1 VTEEPRRGLVVP
13 GHSENG
19 RLSPRCS
26 RLLARAAELAE
37 EREPAVV
44 VFSGWS
50 PIGTPSEAEQ
60 MLEAWPG
67 RRDVELVAEPT
78 ARNTAENASRS
89 LPLLLERGVREATVV
104 CAPLHVPRV
113 RYFFCNLYERY
124 GISCGISTAR
134 CAPTP
139 TAFGWELAALT
150 VARRQRLA
158 ALAELETG
166 RGWSL

>member
-1 VTEEPRRGLVVP
+1 MTEEPRRGLVVP

-26 RLLARAAELAE
+26 RLLARGAELAE
-37 EREPAVV
+37 ELAPALV
-44 VFSGWS
+44 VFTGWS
-50 PIGTPSEAEQ
+50 PLGEPSEAEQ

-67 RRDVELVAEPT
+67 RRDLELVAEPT

-89 LPLLLERGVREATVV
+89 LPLLLERGVGEVTVV

-113 RYFFCNLYERY
+113 RYFFCGLYGRY
-124 GISCGISTAR
+124 GIRCRISSAR

-139 TAFGWELAALT
+139 VAFGWELAAFT